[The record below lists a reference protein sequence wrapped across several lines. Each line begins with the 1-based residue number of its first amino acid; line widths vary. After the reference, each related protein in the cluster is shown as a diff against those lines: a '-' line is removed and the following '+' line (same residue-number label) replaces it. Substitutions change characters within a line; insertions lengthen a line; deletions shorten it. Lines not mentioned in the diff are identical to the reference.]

1 MELVIEAVR
10 GRPDLEIQ
18 KISSRKIYEVI
29 ADQIKEQIVSG
40 ALQPGQKLPSA
51 KELSERFQVGRSTVR
66 EALSAL
72 KAMGLVEIHQGEG
85 SYVRS
90 IEAQDVDLPVFDSL
104 LMSRET
110 VMELIEAR
118 KALEISN
125 AALAAEKRNDQDIAK
140 FEAVLSKMEDFLG
153 NEEEGERSDMMF
165 HLTLAQA
172 THNSIMERMI
182 DSISTQMQAAIRE
195 TRRLQMYSSK
205 TVSRQLLKEHR
216 AIYEAIL
223 KGDPAAAQDAM
234 RHHLFHVE
242 QVLLKFLKK

>member
-1 MELVIEAVR
+1 M
-10 GRPDLEIQ
+10 DIQ

-40 ALQPGQKLPSA
+40 QLKPGEKLPSA
-51 KELSERFQVGRSTVR
+51 KELSERFQVGRSTLR

-90 IEAQDVDLPVFDSL
+90 IESQDVDLPVFDAL
-104 LMSRET
+104 LMNRET
-110 VMELIEAR
+110 VIELIEAR

-125 AALAAEKRNDQDIAK
+125 AALAAEKRNAEDIAK
-140 FEAVLSKMEDFLG
+140 LEDIIRNMENFLG
-153 NEEEGERSDMMF
+153 NEQEGERSDLLF

-172 THNSIMERMI
+172 AHNSIMARMI
-182 DSISTQMQAAIRE
+182 DSISTQMQTAIRE
-195 TRRLQMYSSK
+195 TRRLQMYANK
-205 TVSRQLLKEHR
+205 TVSKQLWEEHK
-216 AIYEAIL
+216 AIFEAIR
-223 KGDPAAAQDAM
+223 DQEPAAAQEAM
-234 RHHLFHVE
+234 RKHLFHVE

>member
-1 MELVIEAVR
+1 M
-10 GRPDLEIQ
+10 EIQ

>member
-1 MELVIEAVR
+1 M
-10 GRPDLEIQ
+10 EIQ

-29 ADQIKEQIVSG
+29 ADQIKEQIVNG
-40 ALQPGQKLPSA
+40 ALTPGQKLPSA

-90 IEAQDVDLPVFDSL
+90 IESQDVDLPVFDSL

-110 VMELIEAR
+110 VVELIEAR

-125 AALAAEKRNDQDIAK
+125 AALAAEKRTDEDIAK
-140 FEAVLSKMEDFLG
+140 FEAVLRNMEDFLG
-153 NEEEGERSDMMF
+153 NEEEGERSDMLF

-172 THNSIMERMI
+172 THNSIMGRMI

-205 TVSRQLLKEHR
+205 TVSKQLLKEHK
-216 AIYEAIL
+216 AIYQAIL
-223 KGDPAAAQDAM
+223 NRDPAGAQEAM